1 MDNRHSVLLV
11 DDERSILDLLKLQ
24 LESEGYQVYTAEN
37 AAEALNKLSY
47 TPDII
52 LLDINI

>member
-24 LESEGYQVYTAEN
+24 LESEGYQVRQKMR
-37 AAEALNKLSY
+37 LRR
-47 TPDII
+47 
-52 LLDINI
+52 